1 MTADA
6 ADRPAPRPRPED
18 DARRRLKA
26 FVLAYGLVGLAVAAL
41 AVAAAMNGDRVGAA
55 VLLLSVVTALW
66 WSWPSRGPHVD
77 LREARAMAGPDDLI
91 VYWRPGCTV
100 CSALSVRSRLT
111 SWPAG
116 SRRIRVNIWRDPEA
130 SAAVQSLRDGNETV
144 PTVVDPSGR
153 MIEANPAAMRAAMAH
168 H

>member
-1 MTADA
+1 MTAGSA
-6 ADRPAPRPRPED
+6 GRPTPDQAPGD
-18 DARRRLKA
+18 DLRRRLKA
-26 FVLAYGLVGLAVAAL
+26 FILAYGLVGLAVTGL
-41 AVAAAMNGDRVGAA
+41 AVAAAINGDRAGATA
-55 VLLLSVVTALW
+55 LMLSVATALW

-77 LREARAMAGPDDLI
+77 LRDARSSAGPDDLI

-116 SRRIRVNIWRDPEA
+116 SRRIKVNVWRDPEA

-144 PTVVDPSGR
+144 PTVVDASGR
-153 MIEANPAAMRAAMAH
+153 LIDANPEAMKAALGRT
-168 H
+168 